1 MRFMLARIGSVMF
14 WLAIILCAVMD
25 FTTTILVCIIVVGI
39 GLFWISATLAEQLT
53 DDIDE

>member
-1 MRFMLARIGSVMF
+1 VGMRFMLARIGSVMF

-39 GLFWISATLAEQLT
+39 GWAGWYAAQEEIAFT
-53 DDIDE
+53 